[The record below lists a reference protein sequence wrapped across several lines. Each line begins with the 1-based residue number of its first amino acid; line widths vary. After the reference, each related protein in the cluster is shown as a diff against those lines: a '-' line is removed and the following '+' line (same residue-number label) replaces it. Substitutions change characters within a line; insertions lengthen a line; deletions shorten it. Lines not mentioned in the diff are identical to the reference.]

1 MNKAK
6 KVVEFYSLANIL
18 KNVIRKGWLNWHVN
32 AERVESVAEHI
43 YGTQML
49 AVAMYSEYQYDID
62 IAKVMYMLAVHEL
75 EEIIIGDL
83 TYLEISAEDKKVI
96 GHKAVEQIL
105 AGLLNGNQ
113 IKKLIYEFD
122 ERKTKEAVFAYHCD
136 KLECD
141 LQCKLYD
148 ESGYVD
154 PFDQGDSRDH
164 NPELMRKLQNGET
177 TWSYSW
183 MNHDRP
189 KYNDDNNFMEVLDY
203 AINNQINTRKKK
215 L

>member
-1 MNKAK
+1 MQKAK
-6 KVVEFYSLANIL
+6 TVVEFYSLTNVL

-49 AVAMYSEYQYDID
+49 ALAMYSEYQYDID

-83 TYLEISAEDKKVI
+83 TYLEISAEDKKKI
-96 GHKAVEQIL
+96 GHEAVEKIL
-105 AGLLNGNQ
+105 SELLNGNQ
-113 IKKLIYEFD
+113 IKELIYEFD
-122 ERKTKEAVFAYHCD
+122 ERQTKEATFAYHCD

-154 PFDQGDSRDH
+154 PYDQGDSSDH
-164 NPELMRKLQNGET
+164 NPELMRKLQNGEI

-189 KYNDDNNFMEVLDY
+189 KYNDDDNFMEVLDY
-203 AINNQINTRKKK
+203 AINN
-215 L
+215 